1 MIAMV
6 PPLTCGL
13 TETYTVTLL
22 EVSSPSIRGTVDS
35 TYYTHYS
42 TLSTVEANWSLGSLS
57 CDSTSKNL
65 LDVYP
70 FIFNATSYTNLDVS
84 IADIPLTKTTS
95 TIPGPLNV
103 QHYVPVT
110 VKHVR
115 CWRGRWSRVCRI
127 RRRHQRHHRDCQS
140 SRASQPSLAAQGK
153 TVPWLGPR
161 VAAASPTR
169 PVEAV
174 TALLALGRAWSV
186 PRCSGRFLWTLQRF
200 F

>member
-35 TYYTHYS
+35 TYYTQYS

-57 CDSTSKNL
+57 CDSTSK
-65 LDVYP
+65 
-70 FIFNATSYTNLDVS
+70 YTNLDVS

-103 QHYVPVT
+103 QHYSALT
-110 VKHVR
+110 GCAR
-115 CWRGRWSRVCRI
+115 
-127 RRRHQRHHRDCQS
+127 QD
-140 SRASQPSLAAQGK
+140 
-153 TVPWLGPR
+153 
-161 VAAASPTR
+161 R
-169 PVEAV
+169 PVARP
-174 TALLALGRAWSV
+174 A
-186 PRCSGRFLWTLQRF
+186 RCRLVQWKP
-200 F
+200 

>member
-13 TETYTVTLL
+13 ITFDETETYTVTLL

-35 TYYTHYS
+35 TYYTQYS

-57 CDSTSKNL
+57 CDSTSN
-65 LDVYP
+65 
-70 FIFNATSYTNLDVS
+70 
-84 IADIPLTKTTS
+84 

-110 VKHVR
+110 VKHIR
-115 CWRGRWSRVCRI
+115 CWRGRWSRVCRF
-127 RRRHQRHHRDCQS
+127 RRRHQRHHRDCQT

-161 VAAASPTR
+161 VADSSSGSRNGAAGAREGMVGAT
-169 PVEAV
+169 VLG
-174 TALLALGRAWSV
+174 ALLVDVARS
-186 PRCSGRFLWTLQRF
+186 SGSRSGLHATCEWFGSLILLV
-200 F
+200 